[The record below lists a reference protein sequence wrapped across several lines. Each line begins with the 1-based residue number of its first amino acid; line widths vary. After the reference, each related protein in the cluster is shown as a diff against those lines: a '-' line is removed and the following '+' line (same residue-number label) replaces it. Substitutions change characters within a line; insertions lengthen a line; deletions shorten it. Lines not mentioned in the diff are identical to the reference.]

1 MAEEADTD
9 ALVRDAERLPWAER
23 LTHAH
28 WRVRA
33 EAYAAVT
40 TAAAGGADTS
50 VSPLSDFGA
59 ASMRCVP
66 SCTFPRA
73 LGVPHARCV
82 GTVCNKAAGDTNAN
96 ALDAGLEAL
105 VAFLTRADEEFAA
118 RCVAQPAMPPSQLLT

>member
-33 EAYAAVT
+33 EAYGAVT

-50 VSPLSDFGA
+50 ASPLSDFGA
-59 ASMRCVP
+59 VLMRCVP

-73 LGVPHARCV
+73 LGVSSR
-82 GTVCNKAAGDTNAN
+82 
-96 ALDAGLEAL
+96 
-105 VAFLTRADEEFAA
+105 AFLS
-118 RCVAQPAMPPSQLLT
+118 AMQAPV

>member
-1 MAEEADTD
+1 MAEEGDAD

-40 TAAAGGADTS
+40 TAAAGDVDVGS
-50 VSPLSDFGA
+50 SPLSDFGA
-59 ASMRCVP
+59 LSRSCVL
-66 SCTFPRA
+66 SCAF
-73 LGVPHARCV
+73 PHAQRRA
-82 GTVCNKAAGDTNAN
+82 GAVCNKAAADGNAN

-118 RCVAQPAMPPSQLLT
+118 RCVALLRGALAAVPSQRLT